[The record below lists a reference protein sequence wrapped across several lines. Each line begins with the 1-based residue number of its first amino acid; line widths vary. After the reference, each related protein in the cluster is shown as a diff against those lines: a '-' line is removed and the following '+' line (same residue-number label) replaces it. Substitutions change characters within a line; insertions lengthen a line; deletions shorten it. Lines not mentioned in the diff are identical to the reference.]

1 MKRVLIPYKKKVL
14 LHKFVTFAL
23 FLAFLAVTCSGC
35 SSPNAKI
42 SKSDFYFDT
51 VITITLYQTNDAS
64 IIDECFQLADYY
76 EKLLSNKIEES
87 DISKINAAA
96 GSYVTCKDETIEILK
111 KSITYSEASSGA
123 FDVTIGKLCDLW
135 NFSEISAETEDH
147 KVDASFLPDRK
158 KLEECISH
166 VNYHNIVI
174 DENRV
179 CLLDPECEIDLGAIT
194 KGYIA
199 DQMQAFLLKKGVTS
213 GIINLGGNIKT
224 IGPKADHTSY
234 TVGIQKP
241 FAPTGESLIKVF
253 LSNGSVVTSG
263 IYERYFT
270 VDGVIYHHILDPRTG
285 YSIENDLASVTIIN
299 QCSMDGDALSTT
311 CFLLGKDAAM
321 EYIEALADTE
331 AIFIDTKNQ
340 IYTTRKAQITRFSN
354 KKPAFIQVL
363 DTE

>member
-51 VITITLYQTNDAS
+51 IITITLYQTNDAS

-96 GSYVTCKDETIEILK
+96 GSSVTCKDEPIEILK

-166 VNYHNIVI
+166 VNYQDIVI

-179 CLLDPECEIDLGAIT
+179 CLLDPECEIDLGAIA

-199 DQMQAFLLKKGVTS
+199 DQMQAFLLEKGVTS

-340 IYTTRKAQITRFSN
+340 IYTTSGLQEGTDYQIL
-354 KKPAFIQVL
+354 Q
-363 DTE
+363 

>member
-166 VNYHNIVI
+166 VNYQNIVI

-179 CLLDPECEIDLGAIT
+179 CLLDPECEIDLGAIA

-199 DQMQAFLLKKGVTS
+199 DQMQAFLLEKGVTS
-213 GIINLGGNIKT
+213 GIINLGGNI
-224 IGPKADHTSY
+224 
-234 TVGIQKP
+234 
-241 FAPTGESLIKVF
+241 
-253 LSNGSVVTSG
+253 
-263 IYERYFT
+263 
-270 VDGVIYHHILDPRTG
+270 
-285 YSIENDLASVTIIN
+285 
-299 QCSMDGDALSTT
+299 
-311 CFLLGKDAAM
+311 
-321 EYIEALADTE
+321 
-331 AIFIDTKNQ
+331 
-340 IYTTRKAQITRFSN
+340 
-354 KKPAFIQVL
+354 
-363 DTE
+363 